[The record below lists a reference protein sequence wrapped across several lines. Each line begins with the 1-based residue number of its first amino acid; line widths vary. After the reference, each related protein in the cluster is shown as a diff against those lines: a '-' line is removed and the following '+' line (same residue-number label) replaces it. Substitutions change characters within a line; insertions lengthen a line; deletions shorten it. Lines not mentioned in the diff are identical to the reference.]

1 MDTNKV
7 PQKIHRYETSHQD
20 KTIGTKLY
28 GTKRP
33 DLCMKHAAE
42 ILVWK
47 QKMCSESMFCL

>member
-1 MDTNKV
+1 MDTNKF
-7 PQKIHRYETSHQD
+7 PQKIHRYETSHHD
-20 KTIGTKLY
+20 KSIGTKLY